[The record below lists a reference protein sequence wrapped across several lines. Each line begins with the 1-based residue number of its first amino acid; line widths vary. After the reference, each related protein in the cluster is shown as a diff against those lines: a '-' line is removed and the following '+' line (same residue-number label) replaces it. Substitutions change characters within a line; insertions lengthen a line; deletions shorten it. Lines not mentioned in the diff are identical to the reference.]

1 MMLIF
6 SKNCFLRFYCI
17 SCVRLSVCDLLATWN
32 PSAMCLFVAGQ
43 EEVVRLLVQFGANVN
58 LQSTNGFTP
67 LYMAA

>member
-1 MMLIF
+1 MLIF
-6 SKNCFLRFYCI
+6 SKNCVLRFLLHFMCA
-17 SCVRLSVCDLLATWN
+17 SLSVCDLLATCN